1 MNKAVLLYPLG
12 DLNEYKEVTYI
23 YKSEKLKSRLPVIWL
38 CEKMGDIEEIAFI
51 ITKSSK
57 ERYFHLFND
66 LYKLMLNKNIEDVFQ
81 AEEIKRFRRMN
92 NFEEDKKVFLEKLS
106 HENAFT
112 FSFMVIDEKNLT
124 SFIRDIKVFM
134 KEHKDYT
141 IHTDITHGY
150 RFIPMFITIVISLLK
165 NTQINL
171 KVGEILYAFG
181 RSSDE
186 NEIVSLK
193 DYLDVL
199 DWSQRLYAFKN
210 AANIKPIAES
220 LKILSAELSES
231 MEILQAS
238 LDMNLA
244 PKIKASLQA
253 LRVKLESYGF
263 NSDVF
268 SGVILDDL
276 QNMLSEFNIDGSQSD
291 FEISLSKW
299 HLKNRRYLH
308 GYIALIEAMTTKLC
322 EVYGYDYSKRDE
334 RLKVKN
340 IANPIKNGLLTSNEG
355 YKKFVEKHIKENEKL
370 YAIQKPLSIVFNKL
384 SEIRNCFAHI
394 KDIST
399 DDASRI
405 YEKAKEFPNSLNP
418 SIFSKKIKWQTI
430 EDIIDDIKN
439 IPSLLNQEKVE
450 ELSNIYQKI
459 VKEDK
464 SDELYC

>member
-12 DLNEYKEVTYI
+12 DLNKYEEVTYI
-23 YKSEKLKSRLPVIWL
+23 YKSDKLKSKLPVIWL

-51 ITKSSK
+51 ITKRSK
-57 ERYFHLFND
+57 ETYFHLFND

-81 AEEIKRFRRMN
+81 AEDIKRFRRMN
-92 NFEEDKKVFLEKLS
+92 NFEEDKKVFLEKLT

-150 RFIPMFITIVISLLK
+150 RFIPMFLTIAISLLK

-171 KVGEILYAFG
+171 RVGEILYAFG
-181 RSSDE
+181 GSSDE

-199 DWSQRLYAFKN
+199 DWSQRLYTFKN
-210 AANIKPIAES
+210 AANITPIAES
-220 LKILSAELSES
+220 LKILSAELSAV

-244 PKIKASLQA
+244 PKIKDSLHD
-253 LRVKLESYGF
+253 LKVKLESYGV

-268 SGVILDDL
+268 SGIILEDL

-322 EVYGYDYSKRDE
+322 EAYGYDYSKRDE
-334 RLKVKN
+334 RLKAKN
-340 IANPIKNGLLTSNEG
+340 IANPIKNELLNSNEG
-355 YKKFVEKHIKENEKL
+355 YKRFVENYIKENEKL
-370 YAIQKPLSIVFNKL
+370 YAIQKPLSIFFNKL

-405 YEKAKEFPNSLNP
+405 YEKAKDFPNSLKP
-418 SIFSKKIKWQTI
+418 SIFSSKIKWQTI
-430 EDIIDDIKN
+430 EDIIDDIQN
-439 IPSLLNQEKVE
+439 IPSLLNKEKVE
-450 ELSNIYQKI
+450 ELSNIYRKI
-459 VKEDK
+459 AKEDK
-464 SDELYC
+464 SD